1 MNTFRAPDGT
11 EYSVQVAVPAASN
24 AVVYFRHPDGHG
36 ARLDRYNWFLSQG
49 PEALNV
55 TGRLDPHAVEEQL
68 DQPTL
73 ARLFR
78 RSMPVWRPDPI
89 ANAWRSHTSHVGRD

>member
-1 MNTFRAPDGT
+1 MLNFQAPDGT
-11 EYSVQVAVPAASN
+11 EYTVQVMVPSASN
-24 AVVYFRHPDGHG
+24 AVVFFRHPEGQHV
-36 ARLDRYNWFLSQG
+36 RLDRYNWFLSQG

-55 TGRLDPHAVEEQL
+55 TSRLDPSLVEEKL
-68 DQPTL
+68 DQAAL

-89 ANAWRSHTSHVGRD
+89 ANAFRSHTSHVGRD